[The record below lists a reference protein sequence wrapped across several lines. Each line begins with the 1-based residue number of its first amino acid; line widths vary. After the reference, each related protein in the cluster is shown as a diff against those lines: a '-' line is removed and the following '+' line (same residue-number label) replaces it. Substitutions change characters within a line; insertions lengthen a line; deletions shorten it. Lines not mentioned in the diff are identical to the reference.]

1 MQSTSP
7 SASSAAPA
15 QGHPKGL
22 SALFFTEMWERLA
35 FYLLLGIL
43 VLYARDTERGG
54 LGLTTLH
61 ATEIFG
67 TYMAFVYFTPFL
79 GGLIADRYLGYRRAV
94 LIGGLFMATGLFLL
108 GVRGLTTLYAG
119 LACLCVGNGLFKPN
133 ISAMVGN
140 LYAPGDPRRDAGFN
154 IFYMGINTGAALSA
168 LLSAPLRNLWS
179 FNTAFIGAGV
189 GLLISVTILLINW
202 RKLEAADRKP
212 HIDPRDV
219 SLGKIFL
226 TILMPAALF
235 GVAGFFIGEK
245 VELIKST
252 LGPITFAFITGM
264 IPVGFYFVSL
274 VLKATPEEKPG
285 LAALLPV
292 YLAGGA
298 FFMILHLSGGLMTVF
313 AEDRSSRTANWT
325 PEIVQRYY
333 MQEAM
338 PSYYSN
344 AAADLPRPS
353 EDTLLAVEGD
363 VEAMFGARR
372 ISESGLAAVQA
383 KFGDVKVVSAEE
395 LSRDQAQWRF
405 LVCNVYPTENVK
417 VKESTDEH
425 GVKRVS
431 ISLEPETAKSTR
443 QVLLLRDKGTAQF
456 PVLLVTQATLDKV
469 FKNASASRLPPGK
482 FDTLWNAELITSF
495 LNPIF
500 VVILTPFVVAFF
512 TRRVKAG
519 KPIGTAHKI
528 LYGMLITLVSVLI
541 VAAAAYSGGDGE
553 RKVTLW
559 WLVIY
564 YCVITIGEL
573 CLSPM
578 GLSLVTKL
586 SPKRL
591 VGLMLGGWFLST
603 AIGNKLSGFISGLEP
618 TTMVFIV
625 LAGAMLLVAGV
636 IGALLP
642 TLDRAIKKYG
652 A

>member
-1 MQSTSP
+1 MSSSP
-7 SASSAAPA
+7 SATSASVP
-15 QGHPKGL
+15 QKHPRGL

-108 GVRGLTTLYAG
+108 GVRDLKTLYAG

-189 GLLISVTILLINW
+189 GLLISVAILLINW
-202 RKLEAADRKP
+202 KKLEAADRKP
-212 HIDPRDV
+212 AIDPRDV
-219 SLGKIFL
+219 SLGRIFL
-226 TILMPAALF
+226 TILLPAALF
-235 GVAGFFIGEK
+235 GVAGFFVGGK

-274 VLKATPEEKPG
+274 VLKASPEEKPG

-344 AAADLPRPS
+344 AAADLHRPS
-353 EDTLLAVEGD
+353 EDTLLAVEND

-372 ISESGLAAVQA
+372 VSETALAAVQSRYP
-383 KFGDVKVVSAEE
+383 DVKSLNKNE
-395 LSRDQAQWRF
+395 LSGEQKQWSF
-405 LVCNVYPTENVK
+405 LAIDVYAPENVK

-431 ISLEPETAKSTR
+431 ISLEPETAKATR
-443 QVLLLRDKGTAQF
+443 QVLLVREREGKQF
-456 PVLLVTQATLDKV
+456 PVLLVSQGTIDKV
-469 FKNASASRLPPGK
+469 YKNASSQRLPHGK

-519 KPIGTAHKI
+519 KPVGTAHKI

-541 VAAAAYSGGDGE
+541 VAAAAYVGGDGAH
-553 RKVTLW
+553 KVSLW
-559 WLVIY
+559 WLVLY

-591 VGLMLGGWFLST
+591 VGLMLGGWFLAS
-603 AIGNKLSGFISGLEP
+603 AVGNKLSGFISGLEP
-618 TTMVFIV
+618 KTMVFVV

>member
-1 MQSTSP
+1 MSSSP
-7 SASSAAPA
+7 SATSASVS
-15 QGHPKGL
+15 QKHPRGL

-43 VLYARDTERGG
+43 VLYCRDTERGG
-54 LGLTTLH
+54 LALTTLH

-108 GVRGLTTLYAG
+108 GVRGMTTLYAG
-119 LACLCVGNGLFKPN
+119 LVCLCVGNGLFKPN

-140 LYAPGDPRRDAGFN
+140 LYGPGDPRRDAGFN

-179 FNTAFIGAGV
+179 FNTAFTGAGV
-189 GLLISVTILLINW
+189 GLLISVAILLINW
-202 RKLEAADRKP
+202 KKLEAADRKP
-212 HIDPRDV
+212 AIDPRDV
-219 SLGKIFL
+219 SLGTIFL
-226 TILMPAALF
+226 TILLPAALF
-235 GVAGFFIGEK
+235 GVAGFFVGGK
-245 VELIKST
+245 VELIRST

-274 VLKATPEEKPG
+274 VMKASPEEKPG

-313 AEDRSSRTANWT
+313 AEDRSSRTANWA
-325 PEIVQRYY
+325 PEIVQKYY
-333 MQEAM
+333 MQKAM

-344 AAADLPRPS
+344 AAADLARPS
-353 EDTLLAVEGD
+353 EDSLLVVEDD

-372 ISESGLAAVQA
+372 ISETALAAVQA
-383 KFGDVKVVSAEE
+383 KYPDVNSLNPNE
-395 LSRDQAQWRF
+395 LSGDQTQWRF
-405 LVCNVYPTENVK
+405 LACDVFPAENVK
-417 VKESTDEH
+417 VKETADEH
-425 GVKRVS
+425 GVKRVA
-431 ISLEPETAKSTR
+431 ISLEPETAKASR
-443 QVLLLRDKGTAQF
+443 QVLLVRDSSGPQF
-456 PVLLVTQATLDKV
+456 PVLLVSQATRDKV
-469 FKNASASRLPPGK
+469 FKNASAQRLPHGK
-482 FDTLWNAELITSF
+482 FDTLWNAELITSL
-495 LNPIF
+495 LNPLF
-500 VVILTPFVVAFF
+500 VVLLTPLVVAFF
-512 TRRVKAG
+512 MGRVKAG
-519 KPIGTAHKI
+519 KPVGTAHKI

-541 VAAAAYSGGDGE
+541 VAAAAYVGGDGAH
-553 RKVTLW
+553 KVSLW
-559 WLVIY
+559 WLVVY
-564 YCVITIGEL
+564 YCVITVGEL

-591 VGLMLGGWFLST
+591 VGLMLGGWFLAS
-603 AIGNKLSGFISGLEP
+603 AVGNKLSGFISGLEP
-618 TTMVFIV
+618 KTMVFVV

>member
-1 MQSTSP
+1 MSSLSP
-7 SASSAAPA
+7 SASSAVST
-15 QGHPKGL
+15 QKHPTGL

-79 GGLIADRYLGYRRAV
+79 GGLIADRYLGYRLAV

-179 FNTAFIGAGV
+179 FNIAFVGAGV
-189 GLLISVTILLINW
+189 GLLISVVILLFNW
-202 RKLEAADRKP
+202 KKLEAADRKP
-212 HIDPRDV
+212 QVDPRDV
-219 SLGKIFL
+219 SLAKIFL
-226 TILMPAALF
+226 TILLPAALF
-235 GVAGFFIGEK
+235 GVAGFFIGGK
-245 VELIKST
+245 VDLIKST

-274 VLKATPEEKPG
+274 VMKASPEEKPG

-344 AAADLPRPS
+344 AAADLPRPG
-353 EDTLLAVEGD
+353 EDTLLAVDGD

-372 ISESGLAAVQA
+372 MSESGLAAVQS
-383 KFGDVKVVSAEE
+383 KFGDVKIIDAET
-395 LSRDQAQWRF
+395 LSGEHVKWRF
-405 LVCNVYPTENVK
+405 LVCKVYPTENVK
-417 VKESTDEH
+417 VKESSDEH

-431 ISLEPETAKSTR
+431 ISLEPETAKSSR
-443 QVLLLRDKGTAQF
+443 QVLLIREKADSQF
-456 PVLLVTQATLDKV
+456 PVLLVSQATIDKV
-469 FKNASASRLPPGK
+469 YKNASAARLPHGK

-500 VVILTPFVVAFF
+500 VVILTPLVVAFF
-512 TRRVKAG
+512 MNRVKAG
-519 KPIGTAHKI
+519 KPVGTAHKI

-541 VAAAAYSGGDGE
+541 VAAAAYSGGDGAH
-553 RKVTLW
+553 KVSLW

-591 VGLMLGGWFLST
+591 VGLMLGGWFLAS
-603 AIGNKLSGFISGLEP
+603 AVGNKLSGFISGLEP
-618 TTMVFIV
+618 TTMVFVV